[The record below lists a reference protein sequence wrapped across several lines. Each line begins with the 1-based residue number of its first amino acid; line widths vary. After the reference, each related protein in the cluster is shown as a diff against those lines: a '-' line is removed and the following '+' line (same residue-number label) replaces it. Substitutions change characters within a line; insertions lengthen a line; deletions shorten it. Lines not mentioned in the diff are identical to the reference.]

1 MSISNVLAASRSA
14 LLSIGEQTGIVS
26 RNIANAS
33 DPDASRKVVAL
44 VTAPGG
50 GVNVGRISRV
60 TNEALFNSSLDLD
73 GRAARSG
80 VVTDALNRLDGLFS
94 DPSDGRSPAALIGKL
109 RDALSTFATQP
120 DSIVLASSAVSA
132 ATSLAGSLG
141 YMTSQVQ
148 ALRQDMDQRIAQSTG
163 SINDALRNIHELNP
177 RIIEASRT
185 GRDATDLL
193 DQRDAAL
200 RAIANETDITWD
212 VRADNDIR
220 ISTAT
225 GLTLY
230 DRVPRAVTFEPSGFL
245 SATRSGNALYV
256 DGVAVSGPGSPLPV
270 SGGRLAGLI
279 EVRDQIAP
287 SAQRKLDEIAR
298 GLIEAFAESDQS
310 AVPTLP
316 DRAGLLT
323 WPGGPDLPPLG
334 VIEPGLAG
342 LIQVN
347 PSVAAGGADARTLL
361 RNGGISDP
369 GNPAYNYNPA
379 GAASFP
385 DRALELLSRLEE
397 SQVFDPAAGLDN
409 ATDVISFSV
418 SMAGWLGDT
427 RARAAQEA
435 AFMGASADRARQAL
449 SNETGVNLDEELAHM
464 LQLERS
470 YQASARLITMADD
483 MLAYLIESVR

>member
-1 MSISNVLAASRSA
+1 MSISSVVTASRTA
-14 LLSIGEQTGIVS
+14 LLTIGEQTGIVS

-33 DPDASRKVVAL
+33 DPDASRKVVEL
-44 VTAPGG
+44 VSAPGG
-50 GVNVGRISRV
+50 GVAVGRISRV
-60 TNEALFNSSLDLD
+60 VDEALFNSSLDLD

-94 DPSDGRSPAALIGKL
+94 DPADGRSPAALIGKL
-109 RDALSTFATQP
+109 RDSLSTFSSQP
-120 DSIVLASSAVSA
+120 DSVVLASSVVAA
-132 ATSLAGSLG
+132 ATSLAGSLD

-148 ALRQDMDQRIAQSTG
+148 ALRQDMDREIAGSVG
-163 SINDALRNIHELNP
+163 SINEALRSIHELNP
-177 RIIEASRT
+177 KIIEASRV

-193 DQRDAAL
+193 DQRDQAL
-200 RAIANETDITWD
+200 RAIANEIDITWE

-220 ISTAT
+220 ISTST

-245 SATRSGNALYV
+245 SATRDGNAVIV

-287 SAQRKLDEIAR
+287 SAQDKLDEIAR
-298 GLIEAFAESDQS
+298 GLIEAFSESDQS
-310 AVPTLP
+310 AMPALP

-323 WPGGPDLPPLG
+323 WPGGPDLPPAG
-334 VIEPGLAG
+334 TIERGLAG

-347 PSVAAGGADARTLL
+347 PSLAAGGTQTADLL

-369 GNPAYNYNPA
+369 GNPAYNYNPS
-379 GAASFP
+379 GAASFA
-385 DRALELLSRLEE
+385 DRALELVARLEE
-397 SQVFDPAAGLDN
+397 SQPFDPVAGLD
-409 ATDVISFSV
+409 ASADVISFSV
-418 SMAGWLGDT
+418 SMAGWLGDM
-427 RARAAQEA
+427 RARASQESVNLDT
-435 AFMGASADRARQAL
+435 SAERARLAL
-449 SNETGVNLDEELAHM
+449 SNATGVNLDEELAHM

-470 YQASARLITMADD
+470 YQASARLMTVADD